1 MIQNSTLSQTGILVM
16 HTFTLR
22 PLVGA
27 ILGVTATSIVA
38 QTTQE
43 AAPTTTHQLSTI
55 VVSASGFEQE
65 LKNAPASISVVTK
78 EDIEKK
84 NATSIADLLADVPGI
99 DVRNGVGKTGGL
111 NVSMRGMGAD
121 DTLILIDGRRQ
132 TTSTDVTPNGFG
144 ETSTGFMPPL
154 SAIERIEVIRGPMST
169 LYGSD
174 AMGGVINII
183 TKKVSDEWNGNVTVS
198 GNVMESKAEA
208 DSWKTSFLL
217 NGPLINEKLGLQLRG
232 SYLDRQKS
240 ERIVAGA
247 TGRDPRPN
255 EADNY
260 DVGAKLSFVMNDR
273 NSLWFD
279 AFHSSQTYN
288 NEDSRLGDLDWVKKP
303 NEAPGYKDELEFNRT
318 QFAVGH
324 DGDYDFGQWKTYISH
339 SETETKGRSL
349 PTGAFSKQEILDQS
363 PLIGSPRDLNN
374 TDLIADSHII
384 SSLGNHKLTVGTQ
397 YKEQT
402 IEDNIAQHITGKNEF
417 DSKSWAFYAE
427 DEWRILD
434 SLGFT
439 LGGRYEDHSG
449 FGGHFSPRAYLVWN
463 ANDILTIKGGVSTG
477 YKVPS
482 AKALENN
489 LIDLR
494 GQGRNWTFGNPDLKP
509 EESTNYELGFNF
521 QPNDQITFTATGF
534 YNEVE
539 NAIVNVGAQD
549 HPLCTTGKTCSTN
562 INANE
567 AEVYGVEST
576 LQYSIIPEWD
586 LKAAYTYTKS
596 KITDSNK
603 PETEGNYYN
612 NNPRNAFNLTS
623 TWHIN
628 PDFDLWLQHE
638 YKSSR
643 IRSTS
648 VPTDAEDLAIYK
660 ASGNKLAGYNLF
672 NLGTSYTVNDQLR
685 LNMSVNNLLDK
696 DFTEHKNV
704 EYFDGTATQTT
715 QSYKYLSG
723 LDGTYLAGRNYWLSV
738 SYDF

>member
-1 MIQNSTLSQTGILVM
+1 MAKFNL
-16 HTFTLR
+16 H
-22 PLVGA
+22 PLCLA
-27 ILGVTATSIVA
+27 LLGATSTAVFA
-38 QTTQE
+38 NTSTD
-43 AAPTTTHQLSTI
+43 ATSTHQLSTI
-55 VVSASGFEQE
+55 VVSAAGFEQE

-99 DVRNGVGKTGGL
+99 DVRNGVGKTAGL

-183 TKKVSDEWNGNVTVS
+183 TKKVSDEWNGNVTIS
-198 GNVMESKAEA
+198 GNVMEHGAEA

-217 NGPLINEKLGLQLRG
+217 NGPVINDKLGLQLRG
-232 SYLDRQKS
+232 SYLDRQES
-240 ERIVAGA
+240 ERIVEGS
-247 TGRDPRPN
+247 TNRDPRPN
-255 EADNY
+255 KADNY
-260 DVGAKLSFVMNDR
+260 DVGAKLSLVVNDQ

-279 AFHSSQTYN
+279 TFHSSQTYSN
-288 NEDSRLGDLDWVKKP
+288 KGNRLGNLDWTTEVNLGDKNNSEFHP
-303 NEAPGYKDELEFNRT
+303 SADGYKDELEFNRT
-318 QFAVGH
+318 QFAIGH
-324 DGDYDFGQWKTYISH
+324 DGDYDFGVWKTYISH

-349 PTGAFSKQEILDQS
+349 PSGAFTPEQIRNRD
-363 PLIGSPRDLNN
+363 PRIASPRELKN
-374 TDLIADSHII
+374 TDLIADSHLI
-384 SSLGNHKLTVGTQ
+384 SNIGNHKLTLGTQ

-434 SLGFT
+434 NFGIT

-463 ANDILTIKGGVSTG
+463 TNDILTVKGGVSTG

-482 AKALENN
+482 AKGLEDN
-489 LIDLR
+489 LINLSR
-494 GQGRNWTFGNPDLKP
+494 QGKSFTFGNPDLKP
-509 EESTNYELGFNF
+509 EESTNYELGFNV

-534 YNEVE
+534 YNEIE
-539 NAIVNVGAQD
+539 NAIVSVSAQD
-549 HPLCTTGKTCSTN
+549 HPLCTTGKTCSKN

-567 AEVYGVEST
+567 AEVYGVET
-576 LQYSIIPEWD
+576 TVQYSIIPEWD

-596 KITDSNK
+596 KITDSNN
-603 PETEGNYYN
+603 PESKGSFYN

-628 PDFDLWLQHE
+628 PSFDLWLQHE

-643 IRSTS
+643 VRSTDNPS
-648 VPTDAEDLAIYK
+648 TLDKEALAIYE
-660 ASGNKLAGYNLF
+660 ASGNKLKGYNLF
-672 NLGTSYTVNDQLR
+672 NLGASYTANDKLR
-685 LNMSVNNLLDK
+685 FNIAVNNLLDK
-696 DFTEHKNV
+696 DFTEYNTV
-704 EYFDGTATQTT
+704 NFTDSNGLQTT
-715 QSYKYLSG
+715 EVYSYLSG
-723 LDGTYLAGRNYWLSV
+723 LEGTYLPGRNYWLSV

>member
-1 MIQNSTLSQTGILVM
+1 MR
-16 HTFTLR
+16 TFNLR
-22 PLVGA
+22 PLSLA
-27 ILGVTATSIVA
+27 ILGISASSAFANTTTETTAD
-38 QTTQE
+38 
-43 AAPTTTHQLSTI
+43 PTHQLSTI
-55 VVSASGFEQE
+55 VVSAAGFEQDI
-65 LKNAPASISVVTK
+65 KNAPASISVVTK

-144 ETSTGFMPPL
+144 ETSTGFIPPL

-183 TKKVSDEWNGNVTVS
+183 TKKVSNEWNGNVTVS
-198 GNVMESKAEA
+198 GNVMEHKDEA

-217 NGPLINEKLGLQLRG
+217 NGPIINDKLGLQLRG
-232 SYLDRQKS
+232 SYLDRQES
-240 ERIVAGA
+240 ERIAAGS
-247 TGRDPRPN
+247 TSRDPRPN
-255 EADNY
+255 EAHNY
-260 DVGAKLSFVMNDR
+260 EIGGKLSFVMNDQ
-273 NSLWFD
+273 NSFWFD
-279 AFHSSQTYN
+279 TFHSSQNYN

-324 DGDYDFGQWKTYISH
+324 DGDYGFGLWKTYISQ

-349 PTGAFSKQEILDQS
+349 PSGAFTTDEITAGDS
-363 PLIGSPRDLNN
+363 RIGSDRNLKNI
-374 TDLIADSHII
+374 DLIADSHII
-384 SSLGNHKLTVGTQ
+384 SNLGNHKLTLGTQ

-417 DSKSWAFYAE
+417 DSKSWAFYVE

-434 SLGFT
+434 NLGFT

-463 ANDILTIKGGVSTG
+463 TNDILTVKGGVSTG

-482 AKALENN
+482 AKALEDN
-489 LIDLR
+489 LINLSR
-494 GQGRNWTFGNPDLKP
+494 QGRSFTFGNPNLKP
-509 EESTNYELGFNF
+509 EESTNYELGFNL
-521 QPNDQITFTATGF
+521 QPNDQITFTTTGF
-534 YNEVE
+534 YNEIE
-539 NAIVNVGAQD
+539 NAIVSVGAQD
-549 HPLCTTGKTCSTN
+549 HPLCTTGKTCSKN

-567 AEVYGVEST
+567 AEVYGVETT

-586 LKAAYTYTKS
+586 IKAAYTYTKS
-596 KITDSNK
+596 KITDSNN

-628 PDFDLWLQHE
+628 PNFDLWLQHE

-643 IRSTS
+643 VRSTDS
-648 VPTDAEDLAIYK
+648 FESLDAEGQAIYQ

-672 NLGTSYTVNDQLR
+672 NLGASYTVNDQLR
-685 LNMSVNNLLDK
+685 FNMAVNNLLDK
-696 DFTEHKNV
+696 DFTEYTTV
-704 EYFDGTATQTT
+704 EYLDGTNNETT
-715 QSYKYLSG
+715 QSYRYLSG
-723 LDGTYLAGRNYWLSV
+723 LEGTYLPGRNYWLSI